1 MNYDDLNT
9 EQKAAV
15 TKRTDSYNAA
25 SNAEPLTAQAYLD
38 RGTLAQIDAW
48 VEADYQA
55 ELARLGSAFRPL
67 PIETRRGVIAQLE
80 GTLEQLTA
88 P

>member
-48 VEADYQA
+48 VRADFDA
-55 ELARLGSAFRPL
+55 AVARLGQAAAQLAYEQRL
-67 PIETRRGVIAQLE
+67 ALIAQVE
-80 GTLEQLTA
+80 AQLTA